1 MNREFK
7 RMAQDL
13 DPGIA
18 HLMALKGAA
27 GAPRHEEPRPSN
39 KKSDSSSGDPS
50 SGERFSIRDKRRSR
64 RYKCEGSAEIR
75 AEGAEIR
82 TWASFTDISL
92 HGCYVEAQSTY
103 PAGAL
108 LHVKLDANGIH
119 VETQGIVRVS
129 YPYLGMGIAFADLTP
144 HNTAELRSLLAGVL
158 RADAILR
165 PGVASSLPWASADT
179 ATAVADPRATLQA
192 LTEFFESRE
201 TLTREDFLRIV
212 KKSQK

>member
-1 MNREFK
+1 
-7 RMAQDL
+7 MAQDL

-18 HLMALKGAA
+18 HLMALKGATA
-27 GAPRHEEPRPSN
+27 VPRHEEPQASSE
-39 KKSDSSSGDPS
+39 KSDSSSG
-50 SGERFSIRDKRRSR
+50 EHFSIADKRRSR

-75 AEGAEIR
+75 AEGAEVR

-119 VETQGIVRVS
+119 VETRGIVRVS

-144 HNTAELRSLLAGVL
+144 HNTAELRSLLSGVT
-158 RADAILR
+158 RRDAIMR
-165 PGVASSLPWASADT
+165 PGVESSLPSASPDA
-179 ATAVADPRATLQA
+179 ATAVADPAAALQA
-192 LTEFFESRE
+192 LTEFFESQQ
-201 TLTREDFLRIV
+201 TLTRADFLRIV
-212 KKSQK
+212 RKSPK